1 MKSSIH
7 FCPVKS
13 TSQSHNLR
21 LRDFDYVRKDLKD
34 LNFSFSENQD
44 FQKHS
49 EIIKELKNIVKEKTG
64 RTAQEKAVFIKEG
77 VFLIKPEH
85 TNEQLQKVAQ
95 EFAQKFKVK
104 LIELHV
110 HRDEGHWDDKKSK
123 TDWKSNLHAHIVIE
137 NINRNTGKSIGWQR
151 NEMILIQDFFSERLE
166 MERGK
171 KSTKTHIDSLTFKS
185 QKIEEE
191 EEKQRA
197 VLRALYEKEETI
209 INRIDAL
216 IQNEKKGI
224 MEQVKTIKKLTELNE
239 KDTENIKN
247 RFRR

>member
-151 NEMILIQDFFSERLE
+151 NEMILIQDFFQNAWKWKEAKNQQKHTLTLLLLNL
-166 MERGK
+166 K
-171 KSTKTHIDSLTFKS
+171 K
-185 QKIEEE
+185 
-191 EEKQRA
+191 
-197 VLRALYEKEETI
+197 
-209 INRIDAL
+209 
-216 IQNEKKGI
+216 
-224 MEQVKTIKKLTELNE
+224 
-239 KDTENIKN
+239 
-247 RFRR
+247 

>member
-1 MKSSIH
+1 
-7 FCPVKS
+7 
-13 TSQSHNLR
+13 
-21 LRDFDYVRKDLKD
+21 
-34 LNFSFSENQD
+34 
-44 FQKHS
+44 
-49 EIIKELKNIVKEKTG
+49 
-64 RTAQEKAVFIKEG
+64 
-77 VFLIKPEH
+77 
-85 TNEQLQKVAQ
+85 
-95 EFAQKFKVK
+95 
-104 LIELHV
+104 
-110 HRDEGHWDDKKSK
+110 
-123 TDWKSNLHAHIVIE
+123 
-137 NINRNTGKSIGWQR
+137 
-151 NEMILIQDFFSERLE
+151 

-216 IQNEKKGI
+216 LQNEKKGI